1 MRSPAFVV
9 LLLAVITACSSERQG
24 TADSAATL
32 TSKPDVGFRAPE
44 YSAST
49 LSGDSVSLS
58 SYRGK
63 VVLLNVWAT
72 WCGPCRKEIPEL
84 RVINSRYSSQGLT
97 VVGVTV
103 DTEGTEAQIAD
114 FVKEFRMD
122 YALWHDPN
130 ERISAQYAIVG
141 LPASF
146 LIDRS
151 GVIRWKATGPIAPG
165 DTALDR
171 AIGSAIASR

>member
-1 MRSPAFVV
+1 MA
-9 LLLAVITACSSERQG
+9 LAIVTACSSERSG
-24 TADSAATL
+24 AGEGASTVA
-32 TSKPDVGFRAPE
+32 SKPDVGFRAPE
-44 YSAST
+44 YSAQT
-49 LSGDSVSLS
+49 LAGDSVSLA

-103 DTEGTEAQIAD
+103 DTEGTETQIAD

-122 YALWHDPN
+122 YPLWHDPN
-130 ERISAQYAIVG
+130 ERISALYAIVG

-146 LIDRS
+146 LIDRA

-171 AIGSAIASR
+171 AIGSALAAR